1 MVIKDELRC
10 YRRYLSERKIM
21 NNKLANVVMLL
32 VLSLLLA
39 ANAYFAIEISGLV
52 TASNAMTDRVEEVAV
67 SQMAE
72 WEQLVSKRIADLE
85 LAQKAA
91 LDELD
96 KKLTRV
102 EMSIRA
108 ARNDL
113 GSIKMLIRNL
123 D

>member
-1 MVIKDELRC
+1 
-10 YRRYLSERKIM
+10 M

-39 ANAYFAIEISGLV
+39 ANAYFAVAISGLV

-85 LAQKAA
+85 LAKKAA

-102 EMSIRA
+102 EMKIRGVS
-108 ARNDL
+108 NDL
-113 GSIKMLIRNL
+113 GSIEMLIRNL

>member
-1 MVIKDELRC
+1 
-10 YRRYLSERKIM
+10 M
-21 NNKLANVVMLL
+21 NNKLANVVMIL

-39 ANAYFAIEISGLV
+39 ANAYFIIAISGLV
-52 TASNAMTDRVEEVAV
+52 TASNTMTDRVEEVSV

-72 WEQLVSKRIADLE
+72 WEQIVSKRIADLE

-102 EMSIRA
+102 EMSISGV
-108 ARNDL
+108 RNDL